1 MCSVYICI
9 ENLFAIQLL
18 SKKFTIERLRNHI
31 IMTSIDCQ
39 LTYTYDVNQWKVPLN
54 VFQIVPDAGWASI
67 FTIQIQKED
76 L

>member
-54 VFQIVPDAGWASI
+54 VF
-67 FTIQIQKED
+67 
-76 L
+76 

>member
-18 SKKFTIERLRNHI
+18 SKKFTIERLRNYI

-39 LTYTYDVNQWKVPLN
+39 LTYTYDVNQ
-54 VFQIVPDAGWASI
+54 
-67 FTIQIQKED
+67 
-76 L
+76 